1 MDELTKLLKKEPCY
15 ENHIVAIKQ
24 IYEEHL
30 YSILIP
36 EIYDG
41 ILSIYKKSIVLEKE
55 FNDAAKNNPDI
66 EPQSVLIIFQKCLK
80 KIPSMNTHEM
90 KQEYE
95 RIKSVSKC
103 ADIFDDI
110 IKAVIKANIT
120 LLTYNIDSKRQNLL
134 QTRYHENV
142 IIHDFIHSCYIHS
155 ARMFFT
161 RSELFYHK
169 YEPIMLNNNKRSCH
183 LIIKGAINDGIR
195 EMLPMKDILL
205 EYNSHKYEQKN
216 ICEKC
221 NESMVG
227 GVNMLED
234 NYVPEETIVKDVE
247 NIGNIENVENVE
259 NIEVINDDKD
269 YKDYKDVKD
278 VKDVDIPSKKSPQ
291 QKIVDISF
299 MNKKNNAST
308 FFQPLLQKKEDKYE
322 DNDNDND
329 NINLDDIKVV

>member
-1 MDELTKLLKKEPCY
+1 MNELLTLLKKEPCY
-15 ENHIVAIKQ
+15 EQHIVSIKQ
-24 IYEEHL
+24 IYEQHL

-41 ILSIYKKSIVLEKE
+41 ILSIYKKSINLEKE
-55 FNDAAKNNPDI
+55 FIEASRNNPDI
-66 EPQSVLIIFQKCLK
+66 EHQSVLIIFQKCLK

-90 KQEYE
+90 KIETD
-95 RIKSVSKC
+95 RIRSVSKC

-110 IKAVIKANIT
+110 IKAVLKANIT

-169 YEPIMLNNNKRSCH
+169 YEPIMLNSNKRSCH
-183 LIIKGAINDGIR
+183 LIIKGAIDDAIR
-195 EMLPMKDILL
+195 DMLPMKDILL

-227 GVNMLED
+227 GLNMLED
-234 NYVPEETIVKDVE
+234 NYVPEEDNKSKPE
-247 NIGNIENVENVE
+247 PEEANKSKPEEANNPEPE
-259 NIEVINDDKD
+259 EVL
-269 YKDYKDVKD
+269 
-278 VKDVDIPSKKSPQ
+278 PPQ

-299 MNKKNNAST
+299 MNKKNNASS
-308 FFQPLLQKKEDKYE
+308 FFQPLLQKKDKDKEDKYE
-322 DNDNDND
+322 ENEDLD
-329 NINLDDIKVV
+329 LDDIKVVD